1 MQERA
6 ERRMIVLTAERRQF
20 ILDQLRRDGKVLA
33 SELSSA
39 LAVSEDTIR
48 RDLRELAE
56 AGLLQRVHGGALPRS
71 PALASY
77 AVRQGQAPQAK
88 AAIAQAALQLLR
100 NGQVLLLDGGT
111 TTLQMAQ
118 HLPYDLQATVVTNSP
133 PIAEAL
139 AEHPR
144 AEVVL
149 IGGRLFKQSRV
160 VVGAAAVEAIR
171 SMRADLCFLGVCSL
185 HPEVGI
191 SVTDLEEAHTKRAMI
206 AVSAEVVALADSEKL
221 GTVAPYVVGP
231 ICELTQIITDQ
242 CVPETTLAPYR
253 NQGVAILQG

>member
-1 MQERA
+1 
-6 ERRMIVLTAERRQF
+6 MIVLTAERRQF

>member
-1 MQERA
+1 M
-6 ERRMIVLTAERRQF
+6 LTAERRQF
-20 ILDQLRRDGKVLA
+20 ILDQLRREGKVLA

-48 RDLRELAE
+48 RDLRELSE

-71 PALASY
+71 PGIASY
-77 AVRQGQAPQAK
+77 AVRQRQAPQAK
-88 AAIAQAALQLLR
+88 AAIAQAALQLIR
-100 NGQVLLLDGGT
+100 SGQVLLLDGGT
-111 TTLQMAQ
+111 TTLHMAQ
-118 HLPYDLQATVVTNSP
+118 RLPYDLQATVVTNSP

-139 AEHPR
+139 ADHPC

-149 IGGRLFKQSRV
+149 IGGRLFKHSRV
-160 VVGAAAVEAIR
+160 VVGAAATEAIR
-171 SMRADLCFLGVCSL
+171 SIRADLCILGVCSL

-231 ICELTQIITDQ
+231 LSELTQIITDR

-253 NQGVAILQG
+253 AQGVAILQG